1 MEEKNKLKIGVNG
14 RFLTKPF
21 TGIGRY
27 TINLFA
33 NLARQHDDLEIFI
46 VTPEEPA
53 NWVIRTLGPKVRIV
67 VLPEIG
73 LLRKINAGLSKS
85 VWEKILLGNFFRKQ
99 KVDLIHLPYPGLFKP
114 GDVPVVMTLHDTF
127 PWTMEEY
134 RNRNFLS
141 GLYNGWTL
149 KTARSADCLLAVS
162 DWSRQEI
169 LKLGGF
175 EENKVKVVANACEF
189 GGVVKDEAVL
199 KRFGLKEGQYL
210 FYMGGYDRRKN
221 VQRLVTIFEEYISP
235 RSECKLVLGGGSV
248 LKNNLFEKVRIAGA
262 DGKIVQTGFLENHDL
277 QVLYSQARA
286 YISLTTA
293 EGFNLPLLEALS
305 TQCVAIVSDLKV
317 HREVAAD
324 SAFYLDLNLNDAEL
338 GERIVALLNDKKEYN
353 SLKEKAEKFTS
364 GADGQCFSWSVS
376 AQKTA
381 GVYKKLL
388 Q

>member
-1 MEEKNKLKIGVNG
+1 
-14 RFLTKPF
+14 
-21 TGIGRY
+21 
-27 TINLFA
+27 
-33 NLARQHDDLEIFI
+33 
-46 VTPEEPA
+46 
-53 NWVIRTLGPKVRIV
+53 
-67 VLPEIG
+67 
-73 LLRKINAGLSKS
+73 
-85 VWEKILLGNFFRKQ
+85 
-99 KVDLIHLPYPGLFKP
+99 
-114 GDVPVVMTLHDTF
+114 
-127 PWTMEEY
+127 
-134 RNRNFLS
+134 
-141 GLYNGWTL
+141 
-149 KTARSADCLLAVS
+149 
-162 DWSRQEI
+162 
-169 LKLGGF
+169 
-175 EENKVKVVANACEF
+175 
-189 GGVVKDEAVL
+189 
-199 KRFGLKEGQYL
+199 
-210 FYMGGYDRRKN
+210 
-221 VQRLVTIFEEYISP
+221 
-235 RSECKLVLGGGSV
+235 
-248 LKNNLFEKVRIAGA
+248 
-262 DGKIVQTGFLENHDL
+262 L